1 MNDLVDIESDSLH
14 DVKKDRAIGSGKI
27 SKREGWMYSGILL
40 AISLMLGRSFVGYSF
55 TWWLAGNIGI
65 MLFMLLVSK
74 TYFSRRMYYV
84 DGLLYLHFWEHRLW
98 WYRHG

>member
-65 MLFMLLVSK
+65 MLFYALGFQHIFLSK
-74 TYFSRRMYYV
+74 NVLCGWLAIS
-84 DGLLYLHFWEHRLW
+84 HFWEHRLW
-98 WYRHG
+98 WYRYG